1 MEENLNFTS
10 EMKKATTYRRE
21 INLLQ
26 RKKENILAPD
36 YCATG
41 NIYWIAENYSPLE
54 VNDWASGKILARNKL
69 LPVRKI

>member
-1 MEENLNFTS
+1 MENRKSTS
-10 EMKKATTYRRE
+10 EKKKLQPVGE
-21 INLLQ
+21 IILLQ

-69 LPVRKI
+69 LLVRKI